1 MLVFG
6 QTIEGNKRNRYLF
19 IKFANSIKTNA

>member
-1 MLVFG
+1 MPVFG
-6 QTIEGNKRNRYLF
+6 QTIHGHNRNRYLF